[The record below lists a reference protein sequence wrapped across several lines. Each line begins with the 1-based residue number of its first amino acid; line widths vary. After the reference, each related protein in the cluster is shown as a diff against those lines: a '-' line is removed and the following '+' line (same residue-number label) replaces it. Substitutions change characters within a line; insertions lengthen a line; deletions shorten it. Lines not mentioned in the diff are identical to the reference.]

1 MDEDLKDLVNNLAPE
16 MRQRVLNQQGQS
28 ASEDE
33 DDDEDEDDEPGT
45 VAWGR
50 KKKTYYSGDTADL
63 EIGQDVDDALEEE
76 EAAKDLYKSKLR
88 RMTEKDFLGEDSDDN
103 EEEEEEQEGQEL
115 SLGDQLKQKKQ
126 KTTKKDKSGNNLIS
140 QELEALALRQQSG
153 EDTEEVEK
161 VAKSLSHLS
170 KEQRLDLLAR
180 QAPELRT
187 IVAELRD
194 RVEELESRIVPVR
207 DLAVKLSAIGYVEDD
222 LVSYLEMKQQLLLA
236 YCLDVAFYLYMKAQG
251 RSLRSHPVMKQLLR
265 LRYAME
271 KIYSLDGKMKHQVDR
286 LLKLA
291 EGGLDAKTLE
301 SSMLKPNLAALL
313 GEEDDEDVSEDS
325 EGDEEDDGSRGRDGG
340 VYRPPKLT
348 STPYPEDGKVSAK
361 EAKRLE
367 RQKKRFQ
374 DSELFESLRED
385 FGSAPEESGS
395 GGVAH
400 VSGDLKRLEQE
411 EAERRAFEEER
422 FIRMT
427 LTKKEKNAMKR
438 RAMEAL
444 RVDNFEDLGDS
455 AVLDNLSGGGDL
467 VSATQSKKRSNVV
480 SDGGGEDAARAL
492 ERAVSELNGGKRQ
505 RRAAP
510 ALDASDGPTAFGS
523 DDEGDDDGANLFD
536 DFVSKKKT
544 YLAKKAEHYTVQPK
558 FGREQEVVDEGQKR
572 AASYEIIKN
581 RGLTPHRKKENRNPR
596 VKKREAYAKAVIRRK
611 GQVREAAGRADV
623 GYMGELTGIK
633 ANLSHSRKMA

>member
-1 MDEDLKDLVNNLAPE
+1 MNNLAPE
-16 MRQRVLNQQGQS
+16 MRQRVLNQRGES
-28 ASEDE
+28 GSEDE
-33 DDDEDEDDEPGT
+33 DEEEDEDDEPGT
-45 VAWGR
+45 VAWGK

-63 EIGQDVDDALEEE
+63 EIGQDVEDALEEE

-103 EEEEEEQEGQEL
+103 DEEEAEEEEEGEL
-115 SLGDQLKQKKQ
+115 TLGDQLKHKQ
-126 KTTKKDKSGNNLIS
+126 KAKRDKSRNLIS

-153 EDTEEVEK
+153 EDAEEVEK

-207 DLAVKLSAIGYVEDD
+207 DLAVKLAAIGYVEDD

-271 KIYSLDGKMKHQVDR
+271 KIYSLDGKLKHQVDR

-313 GEEDDEDVSEDS
+313 GEDDEDDENGSDNEEEDS
-325 EGDEEDDGSRGRDGG
+325 DEDESKGRDG

-395 GGVAH
+395 GGMAH

-438 RAMEAL
+438 RALEAM
-444 RVDNFEDLGDS
+444 RVDNFEDLGDAS
-455 AVLDNLSGGGDL
+455 VLDNLSSDL
-467 VSATQSKKRSNVV
+467 VPATQSKKRSNMV
-480 SDGGGEDAARAL
+480 SDGAGEEAARAL

-510 ALDASDGPTAFGS
+510 ALDAPTAFGS
-523 DDEGDDDGANLFD
+523 DDEGEDGANLFD

-544 YLAKKAEHYTVQPK
+544 YLAKKAEHYTVEPK

-581 RGLTPHRKKENRNPR
+581 RGLTPHRKKENRNAR